1 MRHLIGGVYEE
12 MARYRGSVCRLCRRE
27 ATKLFLKG
35 ERCYTDKC
43 ALERRNYVPGQH
55 GQSRRGKLSQ
65 YGIQLR
71 EKQKARRMYGIMES
85 QFRKYF
91 RKAEKSKGIT
101 GQRLLQLLERRLDNV
116 VYRLGFAS
124 SRPEARQLVNH
135 GHFMV
140 NGRKVD
146 IPSFSVSPGDEIKLK
161 DKSKKSPRFQE
172 LVELAEGHKVPE
184 WLERDLENFY
194 GKVLRVPERED
205 IDAPVEEHLI
215 VEFYSR

>member
-1 MRHLIGGVYEE
+1 

-43 ALERRNYVPGQH
+43 GLERRNYVPGQH

-65 YGIQLR
+65 YGLQLR
-71 EKQKARRMYGIMES
+71 EKQKARRMYGIMEN

-91 RKAEKSKGIT
+91 RKAEQAKGIT
-101 GQRLLQLLERRLDNV
+101 GENLLKFLEMRLDNV
-116 VYRLGFAS
+116 VYRLGYAS

-135 GHFMV
+135 GHFLV

-146 IPSFSVSPGDEIKLK
+146 IPSFKVNSGDEIKIK
-161 DKSKKSPRFQE
+161 EKSRKSPRFQE
-172 LVELAEGHKVPE
+172 LFELAEGHYVPE
-184 WLERDLENFY
+184 WLERDLENY
-194 GKVLRVPERED
+194 QGKVLRAPDREE
-205 IDAPVEEHLI
+205 IDVPVEEHLI

>member
-1 MRHLIGGVYEE
+1 

-43 ALERRNYVPGQH
+43 SVDKRNYVPGQH
-55 GQSRRGKLSQ
+55 GQSRRGKQSQ

-71 EKQKARRMYGIMES
+71 EKQKARRMYGIMEN
-85 QFRKYF
+85 QFRRYF
-91 RKAEKSKGIT
+91 RKAEKIKGIT
-101 GQRLLQLLERRLDNV
+101 GENLLRLLEMRLDNV

-135 GHFMV
+135 GHFLV

-146 IPSFSVSPGDEIKLK
+146 IASFSVSAGDEIELK
-161 DKSKKSPRFQE
+161 EKSKKSPRLKE
-172 LVELAEGHKVPE
+172 LAELAEGHKAPE
-184 WLERDLENFY
+184 WLERDIENFK
-194 GKVLRVPERED
+194 GKVLRNPDREE